1 MVCGFEP
8 DPTFANP
15 ANAGTLQGH
24 QLWVCYSESVDSETS
39 SREACQC
46 DTPGNDS
53 LNTMAAKQIRKASK
67 RLTSVLA
74 ANLRN
79 YRREKQLS
87 QESLAELCGLHR
99 TYVGSVERGER
110 NVTLSSLEVLARSL
124 GVSVPEL
131 LTPRSDDDE

>member
-1 MVCGFEP
+1 
-8 DPTFANP
+8 
-15 ANAGTLQGH
+15 
-24 QLWVCYSESVDSETS
+24 
-39 SREACQC
+39 
-46 DTPGNDS
+46 
-53 LNTMAAKQIRKASK
+53 MAAKQVRKASK
-67 RLTSVLA
+67 RLISVLA
-74 ANLRN
+74 SNLRN